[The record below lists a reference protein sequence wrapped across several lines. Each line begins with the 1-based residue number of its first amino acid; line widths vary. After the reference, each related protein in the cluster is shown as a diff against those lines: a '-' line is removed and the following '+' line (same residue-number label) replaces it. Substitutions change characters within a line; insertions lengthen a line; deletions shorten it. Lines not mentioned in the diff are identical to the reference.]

1 MVHYPVI
8 VFKFYFLSFISIV
21 IISFLVLYPSF
32 NLAFEDEDWR
42 GVVLPKTDY
51 ANIKLSTYSSPVWFM
66 DTIYTWLGPNFLP
79 YYILAFIFRT
89 LLVFSILVFIYTVI
103 KDRLAS
109 FLGALFLAV
118 TFTGIQTTYEVMNMI
133 SYLSM
138 IGLIIFLTFF
148 FKLFEKLSFINLIT
162 MGTSLLIATY
172 IASFRV
178 YPVYAWAFI
187 VDSSR
192 LLIRFKKEMIK
203 PFLIRQLVILIV
215 FLFLYK
221 IGIFSWYSI
230 NAPPEKGIND
240 ISRFIS
246 DTTIFFTSLNSNII
260 ANFVKGLGNI
270 IFPSILDK
278 SGMISIFLGVV
289 LIISLI
295 GVFIYRISSRTKNIH
310 SLLSFLL
317 WPLLFF
323 TSYFIIYTIGG
334 HRGSPPLPSSM
345 RYLLPPFIG
354 FTIALAILIS
364 LTRKIKSS
372 RIILGSVVI
381 LILIHAISTYSF
393 LSKLSEYRDGR
404 FMTKIWEQ
412 IYQLVPESSLSTEK
426 MNVFY
431 FDIGTAKIND
441 RTFYTVSD
449 GFIPHVLAV
458 YKIDTKPVKFET
470 AEMIAFNS
478 RIAPPVMTYEELVSY
493 IKKSLSENP
502 EPDIWNR
509 IFTLRV
515 VGDRVVD
522 VKEDIKKRIE
532 ISLKSGNI

>member
-1 MVHYPVI
+1 MPL
-8 VFKFYFLSFISIV
+8 KFFFLSFISIV
-21 IISFLVLYPSF
+21 IISFLVLHPSF

-66 DTIYTWLGPNFLP
+66 DTFYTWIGPNFLP
-79 YYILAFIFRT
+79 YYILAFIFRN
-89 LLVFSILVFIYTVI
+89 LLVLSVLVFIYTI
-103 KDRLAS
+103 TKDRLAS

-138 IGLIIFLTFF
+138 IGLVIFLTLF
-148 FKLFEKLSFINLIT
+148 FKTFDKLSFTHLIT
-162 MGTSLLIATY
+162 MGISLLIATC

-178 YPVYAWAFI
+178 YPIYAWAFI
-187 VDSSR
+187 IDSSR
-192 LLIRFKKEMIK
+192 VLMHFQKELVK
-203 PFLIRQLVILIV
+203 PFLIRQLVILII

-230 NAPPEKGIND
+230 NTPPEKGIND

-246 DTTIFFTSLNSNII
+246 DTVIFFTSLDSNII
-260 ANFVKGLGNI
+260 ANFLRGLGNI
-270 IFPSILDK
+270 IFPSILEK
-278 SGMISIFLGVV
+278 SG
-289 LIISLI
+289 IISLFF
-295 GVFIYRISSRTKNIH
+295 GVILIIIFVSVLSYGIRRKTKGIH
-310 SLLSFLL
+310 LLLSFLF

-323 TSYFIIYTIGG
+323 TSYFIIYTIDG

-345 RYLLPPFIG
+345 RYLFPPFIG

-381 LILIHAISTYSF
+381 LILIHSIATFSF

-441 RTFYTVSD
+441 RAFYTVSD
-449 GFIPHVLAV
+449 GFIPHALAV
-458 YKIDTKPVKFET
+458 YKIDTKPAKFDTEKI
-470 AEMIAFNS
+470 IAFNS

-502 EPDIWNR
+502 ELDIWNR
-509 IFTLRV
+509 IFTLKVEGERV
-515 VGDRVVD
+515 I
-522 VKEDIKKRIE
+522 DIKDEVRKRVE
-532 ISLKSGNI
+532 ASLSEQ